1 MKRPALLALAAG
13 ALLLAAV
20 VAGYAG
26 LAPQPGTA
34 SSHREAPLIA
44 EDPAADNTDVYA
56 FRSPDRPS
64 TVTLM
69 AQYVPL
75 QEPAGGPNFF
85 PFSDSALY
93 EIKVDNDGDAREDIT
108 YQFRF

>member
-1 MKRPALLALAAG
+1 MKRPVLLALAAG
-13 ALLLAAV
+13 ATLLAVV

-26 LAPQPGTA
+26 LAPSSTQA

-56 FRSPDRPS
+56 FRSPDRPD

-75 QEPAGGPNFF
+75 QEPAGGPNF
-85 PFSDSALY
+85 PCRS
-93 EIKVDNDGDAREDIT
+93 
-108 YQFRF
+108 